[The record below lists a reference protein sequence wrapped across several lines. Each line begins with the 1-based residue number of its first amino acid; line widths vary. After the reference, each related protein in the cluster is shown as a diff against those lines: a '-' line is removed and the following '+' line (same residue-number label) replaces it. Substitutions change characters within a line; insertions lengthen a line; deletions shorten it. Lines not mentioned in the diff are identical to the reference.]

1 MRAVWVGVAG
11 FLGAVSR
18 YWMDGWVSRLTG
30 GGFPWGTLTVNVS
43 GCFLVGF
50 LATVMGERF
59 LPNPTVRIATTVGFV
74 GAYTTFSTFA
84 YESLRQVQ
92 DGALGLA
99 VLNVGASVM
108 IGVAAAWIGV
118 VSGRAL

>member
-1 MRAVWVGVAG
+1 MRSLWIGLTG

-18 YWMDGWVSRLTG
+18 YQVEGWLSRRASG
-30 GGFPWGTLTVNVS
+30 AFPWGTLTVNVT

-50 LATVMGERF
+50 LLTLLTERF
-59 LPNPTVRIATTVGFV
+59 VAHPDLRVAVTVGFL

-84 YESLRQVQ
+84 YETLRLGE

-99 VLNVGASVM
+99 VANLVASVAA
-108 IGVAAAWIGV
+108 GVLAVWLGTV
-118 VSGRAL
+118 LGRAI